1 MYVEWDVERRSL
13 ADYSYSRLCVLFAAE
28 TEERKRNTAE
38 EVFQPAEGDGG
49 PEGGCAETA
58 GGGDETQRR
67 HPRHGER
74 HRRAEEGDCRAR

>member
-1 MYVEWDVERRSL
+1 MLNAAHSL
-13 ADYSYSRLCVLFAAE
+13 TYSYSRLCFLHIAAE
-28 TEERKRNTAE
+28 TEERKRNTEE

-49 PEGGCAETA
+49 PEGGRAEAA
-58 GGGDETQRR
+58 GGGDETERR